1 MLTSQVKDT
10 NKVTPVLNLT
20 LLSKQNFSRL
30 QTLSSS
36 TFLILWQIFR
46 SSANKRQLELQ
57 IASQM
62 LLIKAVNTVGTCVT
76 PNIIVC
82 KSKMKMKQ

>member
-1 MLTSQVKDT
+1 MLVLHVKDT
-10 NKVTPVLNLT
+10 KKVSPVLNLT
-20 LLSKQNFSRL
+20 LLSKQHFSRL
-30 QTLSSS
+30 QTVSPT

-62 LLIKAVNTVGTCVT
+62 SLIKAVNMKGPTVGTCVNT
-76 PNIIVC
+76 RHDGV
-82 KSKMKMKQ
+82 